1 MNLQTIKDLKGLD
14 VFKLNKEFGRKSGT
28 YIFNAVRG
36 IDSEPVK
43 KREPNTQY
51 SKIMTLKK
59 DSMEFNFILDNL
71 KQLCNEVYQVV
82 LNKNKM
88 FKSVGIQLI
97 QSDLSNKTKSKM
109 LKNPILNLEEL
120 EKNVEQLLKEA
131 LEEQKIPLR
140 RVGVKVSELSDIRDQ
155 SSITSYF

>member
-1 MNLQTIKDLKGLD
+1 MPLLSAEDLKKLD
-14 VFKLNKEFGRKSGT
+14 VFTLNKEFGRKSGT

-36 IDSEPVK
+36 INKDPVK

-59 DSMEFNFILDNL
+59 DSIEFNFILENL
-71 KQLCNEVYQVV
+71 KQLCIQVHQVV

-97 QSDLSNKTKSKM
+97 QSDLSNKSKSKS
-109 LKNPILNLEEL
+109 LKNPTSSLSEL
-120 EKNVEQLLKEA
+120 EKNAEQLLKDA
-131 LEEQKIPLR
+131 LEEQKIAIR
-140 RVGVKVSELSDIRDQ
+140 RIGVKVSELSEAKDQ